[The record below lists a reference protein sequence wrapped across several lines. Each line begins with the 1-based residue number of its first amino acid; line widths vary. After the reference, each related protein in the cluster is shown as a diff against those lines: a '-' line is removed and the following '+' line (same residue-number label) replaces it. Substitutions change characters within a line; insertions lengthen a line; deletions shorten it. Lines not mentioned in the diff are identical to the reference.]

1 MHLLGHNLPDH
12 KLLKVSTATITILP
26 IVYELDRQ
34 NQLYYILFMDS
45 LLSLDR

>member
-12 KLLKVSTATITILP
+12 KLLKVSPGIHILLP

-34 NQLYYILFMDS
+34 IQLYPL
-45 LLSLDR
+45 

>member
-12 KLLKVSTATITILP
+12 KLLKVSPAILILLP
-26 IVYELDRQ
+26 IVYELDRR

-45 LLSLDR
+45 LVSLDR

>member
-12 KLLKVSTATITILP
+12 KLLKVSTATITLLP

-34 NQLYYILFMDS
+34 NQLYPL
-45 LLSLDR
+45 